1 MKVIKEDLLPDELYN
16 NLVNN
21 AKKTYVVSARED
33 HTYHYEINTAC
44 GVYTKVP
51 EGKGFI
57 AHWFLESRPRDT
69 VEEME
74 ELAQSIIRKYNCK
87 ELPLEEYEKVIKQS
101 NESLKEGVLMSKYD
115 LDKLDTKDRYRMLD
129 RMRSDCEYCIDSG
142 SNKHL
147 WVVNDPKTHCDLMRE
162 LYDSLEDKPDWLS
175 LDDIDRYEK
184 TLLGESL
191 KEDTVEIKNGPVTY
205 TGFDTDEDGKY
216 ILKCRKYRYY
226 LMYQRDA
233 YTQEFA
239 GYVFDRKMF
248 EGNPDYRI
256 TAKGILSDKYG
267 SQFLVNPG
275 RDDYKYYA
283 FRLEDKRFKTKGVD
297 SVEEGVQYLFELMG
311 EKDMSIKDVIVKGD
325 SLSEDTVKT
334 SDGKWTNK
342 GKEGTHGKFKTKKQ
356 ADAQRKAMFANGFH
370 ESMPIK
376 TINGK
381 ETGTFEDDNYNRK
394 LAKLYIQYLD
404 DRAKGRG
411 YDITY
416 TSNYN
421 PETRYIEVY
430 EREDGETEDFLS
442 IEIPPVFAEKTLKNK
457 GYITDE
463 VSENLT
469 VEEDKEAFR
478 QEFEE
483 SLDPEEDPNA
493 VEKTRDYI
501 IYKDGDEFGL
511 YVASWSFN
519 PAVNRWMRRGW
530 SPILHNFETVEEAR
544 QYALDCVED

>member
-87 ELPLEEYEKVIKQS
+87 ELPLEEYEKVIKQ
-101 NESLKEGVLMSKYD
+101 N
-115 LDKLDTKDRYRMLD
+115 
-129 RMRSDCEYCIDSG
+129 
-142 SNKHL
+142 N
-147 WVVNDPKTHCDLMRE
+147 
-162 LYDSLEDKPDWLS
+162 
-175 LDDIDRYEK
+175 
-184 TLLGESL
+184 ESL
-191 KEDTVEIKNGPVTY
+191 KEDTAEIKNGPVTY

-256 TAKGILSDKYG
+256 TARGILSDKYG

-376 TINGK
+376 TINGR
-381 ETGTFEDDNYNRK
+381 ESGTFEDDNYNRK

-478 QEFEE
+478 QEFGE
-483 SLDPEEDPNA
+483 SLVKEYYDPEEDPNA

-530 SPILHNFETVEEAR
+530 SPILHNFDTVEEAR
-544 QYALDCVED
+544 QYALDCVDD